1 MSALQ
6 GQAEESEKH
15 AELFASFMVT
25 SLRLYESQW
34 AQIWKEAGLRAPK
47 PGSYLARNGKP
58 DGVAC
63 KDYHEKCSLWADVV
77 RSCPCTH
84 NAMSGLLMA
93 PSIVTPSAQQVS

>member
-1 MSALQ
+1 MQ
-6 GQAEESEKH
+6 GQAEESDKH
-15 AELFASFMVT
+15 AELFASFMVS

-47 PGSYLARNGKP
+47 PGSYLAHNGKP

-77 RSCPCTH
+77 RSCPYSH
-84 NAMSGLLMA
+84 NTVSEFLMA
-93 PSIVTPSAQQVS
+93 SSIATPTAQLVS